1 MMIKLTDTCLYEGM
15 VREGDMVFLENC
27 RMNGKRE
34 MIMPQMADLMGSICD
49 PFSYPY
55 RDNRI

>member
-1 MMIKLTDTCLYEGM
+1 MKIKLTDTWLYVMG

-34 MIMPQMADLMGSICD
+34 MIML
-49 PFSYPY
+49 
-55 RDNRI
+55 

>member
-1 MMIKLTDTCLYEGM
+1 MKIKLTDTWLYEVG

-34 MIMPQMADLMGSICD
+34 MIML
-49 PFSYPY
+49 
-55 RDNRI
+55 

>member
-1 MMIKLTDTCLYEGM
+1 MKIKLTDICLYEGE

-34 MIMPQMADLMGSICD
+34 MIML
-49 PFSYPY
+49 
-55 RDNRI
+55 